1 MLRRPGEHDEPHIKR
16 LWSKTESRIWTVTLF
31 SGTSVLYASRVALPI
46 CAAAI
51 AKEFD
56 WNKTDS
62 GTVLS
67 CFFWGYALTQLIA
80 GGFADAFGGENVL
93 PISSLVW
100 IVLTFFTPQ
109 LFDFAYWSGL
119 PLIVLLL
126 TRILTG
132 IGQAFHIPSMA
143 SMVSRHLTA
152 ADKGRV
158 FGVILAGSHCGT
170 VLAGS
175 VGSILVEKYGWR
187 ALFQFVGVL
196 SLLWYW
202 CLHFVLSR
210 SGYRQPL
217 TPSSTESADLD
228 KKDLLKD
235 RPEQNGHISISGITI
250 ASSAVPWR
258 ALFRHP
264 AFWAAAVAQ
273 YTGGNAYFTMFNW
286 LPSYFHETFPKA
298 QGIVYNVVPNLSI
311 VFTSMVAP
319 FLATRLLN
327 SGKSMTL
334 TRKIMEGVSLVGV
347 AICLFVVPG
356 TSSFVPALLVFSL
369 AMACRGL
376 HHGGVS
382 VNPHDFAPHH
392 TGAVFGIFNACGAIT
407 GFIGVYV
414 AGHILDATNNNWSY
428 VFIITGVQCI
438 IGAVVYGRYGTGT
451 KII

>member
-1 MLRRPGEHDEPHIKR
+1 MIVRVFIRPHSS
-16 LWSKTESRIWTVTLF
+16 SK
-31 SGTSVLYASRVALPI
+31 
-46 CAAAI
+46 
-51 AKEFD
+51 
-56 WNKTDS
+56 S

-67 CFFWGYALTQLIA
+67 CFFWGYAVTQLIA
-80 GGFADAFGGENVL
+80 GGFADAFGGENIL
-93 PISSLVW
+93 PISSLTW

-109 LFDFAYWSGL
+109 LFDFAYWCGF

-158 FGVILAGSHCGT
+158 FGIILAGSHCGT

-175 VGSILVEKYGWR
+175 IGSLLVEKYGWR
-187 ALFQFVGVL
+187 ALFQFVGIL
-196 SLLWYW
+196 SLAWYW

-210 SGYRQPL
+210 SYNRQQL
-217 TPSSTESADLD
+217 TSSNTEEEMF
-228 KKDLLKD
+228 LKD
-235 RPEQNGHISISGITI
+235 HPEQNGHMSLSGITI
-250 ASSAVPWR
+250 VSSAVPWR
-258 ALFRHP
+258 TLFQHP

-286 LPSYFHETFPKA
+286 LPSYFHETFPQA
-298 QGIVYNVVPNLSI
+298 QATVYNVVPNASI
-311 VFTSMVAP
+311 VITSMIAP

-327 SGKSMTL
+327 SGKSMTI

-347 AICLFVVPG
+347 ACCLFIVPS
-356 TSSFVPALLVFSL
+356 TSSFTMALLMFSL

-428 VFIITGVQCI
+428 VFIITGLQCI

>member
-1 MLRRPGEHDEPHIKR
+1 MLRRPGELDEPSHPKR
-16 LWSKTESRIWTVTLF
+16 LWSKTESRIWTATLF
-31 SGTSVLYASRVALPI
+31 TGTSVLYASRVALPI
-46 CAAAI
+46 CAAAV
-51 AKEFD
+51 AKEYH

-67 CFFWGYALTQLIA
+67 CFFWGYALTQLVA
-80 GGFADAFGGENVL
+80 GGFADTFGGENIL
-93 PISSLVW
+93 PISSLAW

-109 LFDFAYWSGL
+109 LFDFAYWSGM
-119 PLIVLLL
+119 PLVVLLL

-158 FGVILAGSHCGT
+158 FGIILAGSHFGT

-175 VGSILVEKYGWR
+175 VGSILVEQIGWR
-187 ALFQFVGVL
+187 ALFQFVGIL

-202 CLHFVLSR
+202 ILHFALSR
-210 SGYRQPL
+210 SSYRQLP
-217 TPSSTESADLD
+217 TSDTEA
-228 KKDLLKD
+228 DLLKKD
-235 RPEQNGHISISGITI
+235 RGDTNPALSLSAISF
-250 ASSAVPWR
+250 SSTSVPWKV
-258 ALFRHP
+258 LFAHP
-264 AFWAAAVAQ
+264 GFWAAAAAQ
-273 YTGGNAYFTMFNW
+273 YAGGNAYFTMFNW
-286 LPSYFHETFPKA
+286 LPSYFHESFPHAK
-298 QGIVYNVVPNLSI
+298 GIVYNVVPNVAT
-311 VFTSMVAP
+311 VFTSMLAP
-319 FLATRLLN
+319 FIATRLLN
-327 SGKSMTL
+327 SGQTMTN
-334 TRKIMEGVSLVGV
+334 TRKIMEDASLLGI
-347 AICLFVVPG
+347 AACLFIVPY
-356 TSSFVPALLVFSL
+356 TSTFVPALFVFTL

-414 AGHILDATNNNWSY
+414 AGHILEVTGNNWSY

-438 IGAVVYGRYGTGT
+438 IGAAIYGRYGTGT

>member
-1 MLRRPGEHDEPHIKR
+1 MLRRPGEHDEPHAKR
-16 LWSKTESRIWTVTLF
+16 LWSKTESRIWTFTLF
-31 SGTSVLYASRVALPI
+31 TGTSVLYASRVALPI

-51 AKEFD
+51 AKEFS

-67 CFFWGYALTQLIA
+67 CFFWGYAITQLIA
-80 GGFADAFGGENVL
+80 GGIADTYGGENVL
-93 PISSLVW
+93 PITSLVW
-100 IVLTFFTPQ
+100 IVLTIFTPQ
-109 LFDFAYWSGL
+109 LFDFAYWSGF
-119 PLIVLLL
+119 PLIILLL

-158 FGVILAGSHCGT
+158 FGIILAGSHCGT

-175 VGSILVEKYGWR
+175 IGSLLVDKYGWR
-187 ALFQFVGVL
+187 TLFQFVGIL
-196 SLLWYW
+196 SLFWYW
-202 CLHFVLSR
+202 ILHFVLSR
-210 SGYRQPL
+210 SLYRQQLLL
-217 TPSSTESADLD
+217 TDSEADLV
-228 KKDLLKD
+228 KKNRSESNATLSLS
-235 RPEQNGHISISGITI
+235 GISI
-250 ASSAVPWR
+250 ASASVPWR
-258 ALFRHP
+258 ALFGHP

-286 LPSYFHETFPKA
+286 LPSYFHESFPEA
-298 QGIVYNVVPNLSI
+298 QGIVYNVVPNLAI
-311 VFTSMVAP
+311 VVTALLAP
-319 FLATRLLN
+319 FLAARLLN
-327 SGKSMTL
+327 GGKSMTV
-334 TRKIMEGVSLVGV
+334 TRKLMEGVSLVGV
-347 AICLFVVPG
+347 AVCLFLVPC
-356 TSSFVPALLVFSL
+356 TSSFTPALLIFTT

-414 AGHILDATNNNWSY
+414 AGHILDATDNNWSY
-428 VFIITGVQCI
+428 VFIITGIQCV
-438 IGAVVYGRYGTGT
+438 IGAAIYGRYGTGS

>member
-1 MLRRPGEHDEPHIKR
+1 MLRRPGELDEPSHPKR
-16 LWSKTESRIWTVTLF
+16 LWSKTESRIWTATLF
-31 SGTSVLYASRVALPI
+31 TGTSVLYASRVALPI
-46 CAAAI
+46 CAAAV
-51 AKEFD
+51 AKEYH

-67 CFFWGYALTQLIA
+67 CFFWGYALTQLVA
-80 GGFADAFGGENVL
+80 GGFADTFGGENIL
-93 PISSLVW
+93 PISSLAW

-109 LFDFAYWSGL
+109 LFDFAYWSGM
-119 PLIVLLL
+119 PLLVLLL

-158 FGVILAGSHCGT
+158 FGIILAGSHFGT

-175 VGSILVEKYGWR
+175 VGSILVEQIGWR
-187 ALFQFVGVL
+187 ALFQFVG
-196 SLLWYW
+196 
-202 CLHFVLSR
+202 SR
-210 SGYRQPL
+210 RYKSGSVAL
-217 TPSSTESADLD
+217 CNLVFLD
-228 KKDLLKD
+228 Q
-235 RPEQNGHISISGITI
+235 RPMEGVI
-250 ASSAVPWR
+250 R
-258 ALFRHP
+258 AP
-264 AFWAAAVAQ
+264 GAAAAAQ
-273 YTGGNAYFTMFNW
+273 YAGGNAYFTMFNW
-286 LPSYFHETFPKA
+286 LPSYFHESFPHAK
-298 QGIVYNVVPNLSI
+298 GIVYNVVPNVAT
-311 VFTSMVAP
+311 VFTSMLAP
-319 FLATRLLN
+319 FIATRLLN
-327 SGKSMTL
+327 SGQTMTN
-334 TRKIMEGVSLVGV
+334 TRKIMEDASLLGI
-347 AICLFVVPG
+347 AACLFIVPY
-356 TSSFVPALLVFSL
+356 TSTFVPALFVFTL

-414 AGHILDATNNNWSY
+414 AGHILEVTGNNWSY

-438 IGAVVYGRYGTGT
+438 IGAAIYGRYGTGT